1 MRIHHARPQPM
12 SFRSTAARP
21 AAATLTARATAADT
35 FEAATAPK
43 TASLKSEL
51 TSAVGQVAE
60 QALGSLVQ
68 QLVNKLVA
76 KLGAWL
82 DRVLGTK
89 PAQPALPAPAQP
101 SPVEPTPVAPAP
113 APVTPAPTG
122 LTPTPLCTDEP
133 PNVVGYVN
141 TPQDKKIAP
150 KSTFND
156 AVNAAID
163 VVRARGV
170 GIDTLDPERNR
181 ISDFDAYHQAVV
193 GELLKAGYYAAY
205 DGEEVSVGRRG
216 DSHSEQFDISTWQ
229 GQVRRFYASWQSP
242 PVFAV

>member
-1 MRIHHARPQPM
+1 MRIHHARPQTM

-21 AAATLTARATAADT
+21 VAATLTARATAADT
-35 FEAATAPK
+35 FDATPAPK
-43 TASLKSEL
+43 PASLQSEL
-51 TSAVGQVAE
+51 TSAVGQIAE

-68 QLVNKLVA
+68 QVMNKLVA

-82 DRVLGTK
+82 DRVLGAK

-101 SPVEPTPVAPAP
+101 TPAAPTPVTPAQP
-113 APVTPAPTG
+113 TPPAPTG
-122 LTPTPLCTDEP
+122 LTPTPLRTDEP
-133 PNVVGYVN
+133 PNVVGYNN

-163 VVRARGV
+163 VVRAHGV

-181 ISDFDAYHQAVV
+181 ISDFDAYHRAVV
-193 GELLKAGYYAAY
+193 SELLKAGYYAAY
-205 DGEEVSVGRRG
+205 DGEELSVGRRG